1 MKLRTGLLV
10 ALGMGFAFSASA
22 STLTDNRGFLNCES
36 EFMDLLG
43 ESGLVLKHDFEV
55 ADRGSRKTF
64 YVKGSAWADDGSR
77 TIVTGTCVTERF
89 GRVVSS
95 IDIDSE
101 KSISRAGNLAVR

>member
-10 ALGMGFAFSASA
+10 ALGMGFAFTASA

-43 ESGLVLKHDFEV
+43 ESGLVLKHNFEV
-55 ADRGSRKTF
+55 ADRGSSKTF

-101 KSISRAGNLAVR
+101 KSISRAGNLTVR